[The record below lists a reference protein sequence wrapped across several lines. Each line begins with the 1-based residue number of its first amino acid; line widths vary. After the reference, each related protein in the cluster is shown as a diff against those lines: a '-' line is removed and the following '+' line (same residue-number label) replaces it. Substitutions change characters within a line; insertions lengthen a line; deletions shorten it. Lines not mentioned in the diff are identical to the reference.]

1 MKAQIIK
8 SLFKRII
15 SSIVVL
21 FLLVT
26 FVFILT
32 RISPGD
38 PTQKFISPNFNP
50 KLSEKVKESFKLDKP
65 VSEQYLS
72 FIENAAEGNL
82 GVSYNY
88 RMPVVSVIFDY
99 LPFTLIFSGLSFII
113 QILLG
118 FYLAIYS
125 VKKINGKL
133 DKFLN
138 KSSIAVYATPAFV
151 LGVFLIYLFSLK
163 LNLFPSSGLSSI
175 DSSDLNFFGKLGD
188 YLKHLVLPLITLS
201 LGGIAIYYKYLRD
214 NLEDVYNKQ
223 FILNLRSYGIDEKE
237 ILRKHII
244 PNAINPV
251 ISVAGVELGILLSGA
266 LITEVI
272 FGLPGMGRLTV
283 EAILSRD
290 YPLVV
295 GCTLTAGILM
305 IITNFIADL
314 VRIKIDKRHLK
325 EAIS

>member
-8 SLFKRII
+8 NLFKRII

-38 PTQKFISPNFNP
+38 PTQKFVSPNFNP

-113 QILLG
+113 QIVLG

-175 DSSDLNFFGKLGD
+175 DSSDLNFLEKLGD

-214 NLEDVYNKQ
+214 NLEDIYNKQ
-223 FILNLRSYGIDEKE
+223 FILNLRSYGFDEKE

-244 PNAINPV
+244 PNAVNPV

-272 FGLPGMGRLTV
+272 FGLPGMGRLTI

-295 GCTLTAGILM
+295 GCTLTAGVLM

-325 EAIS
+325 EATG

>member
-1 MKAQIIK
+1 MKAKIIK
-8 SLFKRII
+8 NLFKRIV
-15 SSIVVL
+15 SSTIVL

-32 RISPGD
+32 RVSPGD
-38 PTQKFISPNFNP
+38 PTQKFVSPNFNP
-50 KLSEKVKESFKLDKP
+50 KLSERVKESFKLDKP
-65 VSEQYLS
+65 ISEQYLS

-82 GVSYNY
+82 GISYNY

-99 LPFTLIFSGLSFII
+99 LPFTLFFSGLSFII
-113 QILLG
+113 QIFLG

-125 VKKINGKL
+125 VRKINGRL

-138 KSSIAVYATPAFV
+138 KSSISVYATPAFV

-163 LNLFPSSGLSSI
+163 LNMFPSSGLSSI
-175 DSSDLNFFGKLGD
+175 DSSDLSFFGKLSD

-251 ISVAGVELGILLSGA
+251 ISVAGIELGILLSGA

-272 FGLPGMGRLTV
+272 FGLPGMGRLTI

-314 VRIKIDKRHLK
+314 VRIKIDKRNLK